1 MEKFEE
7 NLGKFPYV
15 TLADVKDYLN
25 ISSDT
30 HNGTL
35 TNAISY
41 ATAVVEHYIGQQ
53 VLAND
58 YFEVFDGGATAVYVN
73 RLPLN
78 NVYTVAEYNG
88 TDYVNLSN
96 PTSTGLDVQTGE
108 DRDNH
113 TITNIGSVSKLKRI
127 KKFGTTSANFDGSNY
142 LAVKDQGDFYFDTE
156 DFTIDLQVRMS
167 SLSNTQTFLTNYT
180 DSNDFWEFKIHPVSI
195 NVGLQ
200 WRVVENSVE
209 TVNVAHG
216 ANSGYT
222 ANTFHHFAV
231 VRKGTDLKLYRDGT
245 QIGSTTTVSK
255 QVDVPDFTSNVEIGR
270 NPSNANVFV
279 GQMDEIRIS
288 RSAQYD
294 GNFTAPEHQ
303 HATDDDTV
311 LLIHCDGSNNDL
323 DFSDSS
329 ATTNEFTFA
338 RDSGKIT
345 RNVGHVGITGNYPT
359 VKNSYPALT
368 LGGPPKFN
376 PYANALKI
384 KYRAGYED
392 GDVPFDLKMATLD
405 YIKILHK
412 QDQDRSGF
420 SFEGERA
427 DKYKLSADFPPH
439 IRRVLELYRIVY

>member
-15 TLADVKDYLN
+15 TLAGVKDYLS

-58 YFEVFDGGATAVYVN
+58 YFEVFDGGATAVYVS

-78 NVYTVAEYNG
+78 NVYTVAEFNG
-88 TDYVNLSN
+88 TDYVNLAN
-96 PTSTGLDVQTGE
+96 PTTTGLDVVTGE
-108 DRDNH
+108 DKDNH

-156 DFTIDLQVRMS
+156 DFTIDMQVRMS
-167 SLSNTQTFLTNYT
+167 SLSSTQTFINHNT
-180 DSNDFWEFKIHPVSI
+180 DTNDFWEFRYHAVE
-195 NVGLQ
+195 GLQ
-200 WRVVENSVE
+200 FRAVEGGTE
-209 TVNVAHG
+209 TTNVAD
-216 ANSGYT
+216 ASISGYV
-222 ANTFHHFAV
+222 ANTWTHVAV
-231 VRKGTDLKLYRDGT
+231 VRNGTALTLYKDGSSV
-245 QIGSTTTVSK
+245 GSVTVAK
-255 QVDVPDFTSNVEIGR
+255 TIDIPDFTSNVEIGR
-270 NPSNANVFV
+270 NPSNANVLV
-279 GQMDEIRIS
+279 GQVDEIRIS
-288 RSAQYD
+288 RSAQYT
-294 GNFTAPEHQ
+294 GAFTAPEHQ

-311 LLIHCDGSNNDL
+311 LLIHCDGSNNDV

-329 ATTNEFTFA
+329 ATTNEFSFS
-338 RDSGKIT
+338 RDSGKVTKNI
-345 RNVGHVGITGNYPT
+345 GSVGISGNYPT
-359 VKNSYPALT
+359 VRNSYPSLT

-376 PYANALKI
+376 PYANALKV
-384 KYRAGYED
+384 KYRAGYES
-392 GDVPFDLKMATLD
+392 GEVPFDLQMATLD
-405 YIKILHK
+405 YIKIIHK
-412 QDQDRSGF
+412 QDQDRAGF

-427 DKYKLSADFPPH
+427 DKHKLSADFPPH
-439 IRRVLELYRIVY
+439 IRRVLELYRIV

>member
-156 DFTIDLQVRMS
+156 DFTIDVQVRMS
-167 SLSNTQTFLTNYT
+167 SLSSTQTFLTNYT
-180 DSNDFWEFKIHPVSI
+180 DSNDFWEFKFNS
-195 NVGLQ
+195 NALNGLQ

-216 ANSGYT
+216 ATSGYT

-245 QIGSTTTVSK
+245 QIGNTVTVAK
-255 QVDVPDFTSNVEIGR
+255 TVDVPDFTSNVEIGR

-329 ATTNEFTFA
+329 TTTNEFTFA

-412 QDQDRSGF
+412 QDQDRAGF

>member
-78 NVYTVAEYNG
+78 NVYSVAEYNG

-108 DRDNH
+108 DKDNH
-113 TITNIGSVSKLKRI
+113 TINNIGNVSKLRRL
-127 KKFGTTSANFDGSNY
+127 KKFGTASAKFDGSNY
-142 LAVKDQGDFYFDTE
+142 LAVENNGDFFLDSE
-156 DFTIDLQVRMS
+156 DFTIDVQVRMN
-167 SLSNTQTFLTNYT
+167 SLPPTQTFVTNYT
-180 DSNDFWEFKIHPVSI
+180 DSNDFWEFKFNSNAFI
-195 NVGLQ
+195 GLQ
-200 WRVVENSVE
+200 WRLVEDSVE
-209 TVNVAHG
+209 KVNVAHG
-216 ANSGYT
+216 AISGYF
-222 ANTFHHFAV
+222 ANTFQHFAV
-231 VRKGTDLKLYRDGT
+231 VRKGTDLKLYRNGT
-245 QIGSTTTVSK
+245 QLGSTVNIDKTVAI
-255 QVDVPDFTSNVEIGR
+255 PDFTSNVEIGR
-270 NPSNANVFV
+270 NPSNANVFI

-294 GNFTAPEHQ
+294 GNFSTPEHQ

>member
-156 DFTIDLQVRMS
+156 DFTIDVQVRMS
-167 SLSNTQTFLTNYT
+167 SLSSTQTFLTNYT
-180 DSNDFWEFKIHPVSI
+180 DSNDFWEFKFNS
-195 NVGLQ
+195 NALNGLQ

-216 ANSGYT
+216 ATSGYT

-231 VRKGTDLKLYRDGT
+231 VRKGTELKLYRDRT
-245 QIGSTTTVSK
+245 QVGSTVTVAK
-255 QVDVPDFTSNVEIGR
+255 TVDVPDFTSNVEIGR

-279 GQMDEIRIS
+279 G
-288 RSAQYD
+288 
-294 GNFTAPEHQ
+294 
-303 HATDDDTV
+303 
-311 LLIHCDGSNNDL
+311 
-323 DFSDSS
+323 
-329 ATTNEFTFA
+329 
-338 RDSGKIT
+338 
-345 RNVGHVGITGNYPT
+345 
-359 VKNSYPALT
+359 
-368 LGGPPKFN
+368 
-376 PYANALKI
+376 
-384 KYRAGYED
+384 
-392 GDVPFDLKMATLD
+392 
-405 YIKILHK
+405 
-412 QDQDRSGF
+412 
-420 SFEGERA
+420 
-427 DKYKLSADFPPH
+427 
-439 IRRVLELYRIVY
+439 